1 MTMWRYLLAVSFL
14 AFPAKAK
21 TVKVGLIVSL
31 SGPGAEIGQ
40 TIKRGVDLYVKLHRQ
55 DLPQGIDLDIITR
68 DDGSNPATTKRIAQ
82 ELVVRDEVKML
93 AGITLSPSGFSV
105 ASVAT
110 EAKIP
115 VVMMN
120 ATTGSITRSSPFIVR
135 FSHSNWQMAY
145 TLGIWAAKHGITSA
159 YTLVADYA
167 AGLDN
172 EAAFKRGFSDNGGTI
187 VASDHAPVTTTDY
200 LPYMDRIKA
209 AKPQSLFVFTIA
221 GPATIATMKAFGDAG
236 LRDAGVQLLATGDEV
251 PDDELPEV
259 GPAALGILDASIY
272 TATLPTPQS
281 EKLVKAWKQEYG
293 PQAEPDFAAVGAWGG
308 AAAIFSAVKQLG
320 AAATGDAAL
329 AVLSHFTDPDAPQGP
344 ISIDPQ
350 TRDIIQNVYI
360 CKVEKRGD
368 RYENVVLETNEAVRD
383 PWKILN
389 PEK

>member
-1 MTMWRYLLAVSFL
+1 MTMWRSAVILAFL
-14 AFPAKAK
+14 ALPAHAAS
-21 TVKVGLIVSL
+21 VKVGLIVSL

-40 TIKRGVDLYVKLHRQ
+40 TIKRGVDLYVKLHKSE
-55 DLPQGIDLDIITR
+55 LPLGIDLDIITR
-68 DDGSNPATTKRIAQ
+68 DDGSNAATTKRLAQ
-82 ELVVRDEVKML
+82 ELVVRDQVQML

-120 ATTGSITRSSPFIVR
+120 ATTGSITRSSPYIVR
-135 FSHSNWQMAY
+135 FSHSNWQMAF

-172 EAAFKRGFSDNGGTI
+172 EAAFKRGFADNGGTI
-187 VASDHAPVTTTDY
+187 VASDHAPVATTDY
-200 LPYMDRIKA
+200 LPYIDRIKA

-236 LRDAGVQLLATGDEV
+236 LRDASVQLLATGDEV

-259 GPAALGILDASIY
+259 GPAALGILNASIY
-272 TATLPTPQS
+272 TASDPRPVNQTFVQ
-281 EKLVKAWKQEYG
+281 AWKQEYG

-308 AAAIFSAVKQLG
+308 NSAIFSAVKQLG
-320 AAATGDAAL
+320 AGATGDAPL
-329 AVLSHFTDPDAPQGP
+329 SVLSHFSDPDAPQGP
-344 ISIDPQ
+344 ISIDPAS
-350 TRDIIQNVYI
+350 RDIIQNVYI

-368 RYENVVLETNEAVRD
+368 RYENAILETNEAVHD
-383 PWKILN
+383 PWKLLN
-389 PEK
+389 PAK